1 MTTVA
6 KGLSS
11 VSGVLIILINHI
23 ESVCELIINVCSDLT
38 VYAIHKKS
46 LFSVEGFGTLSVFN
60 ICNNSSK
67 NFFLHHV
74 WNDFL
79 NIVQSV

>member
-38 VYAIHKKS
+38 VYAIHKKIIVFCGGIWNT
-46 LFSVEGFGTLSVFN
+46 FSV
-60 ICNNSSK
+60 
-67 NFFLHHV
+67 
-74 WNDFL
+74 
-79 NIVQSV
+79 